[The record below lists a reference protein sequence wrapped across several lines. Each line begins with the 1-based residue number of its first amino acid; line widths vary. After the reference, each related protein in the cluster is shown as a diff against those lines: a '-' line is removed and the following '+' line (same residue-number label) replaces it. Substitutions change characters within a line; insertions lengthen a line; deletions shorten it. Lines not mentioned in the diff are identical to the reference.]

1 MSEARLNV
9 ENAAIFD
16 LNRTDLVA
24 AWRRAYG
31 KPPAS
36 GLSSPLMRKALV
48 WELQAKVHGGLSG
61 QTKRALKAALVPK
74 GGAVS
79 AVMPSEGSRI
89 VREWNGAVYE
99 VEVLADGF
107 RWRGAHWSSLSAIA
121 KEITGT
127 KWSGPRFFGLT
138 RARS

>member
-1 MSEARLNV
+1 MSEARIKV
-9 ENAAIFD
+9 EIAAIFD

-36 GLSSPLMRKALV
+36 GLSSPLIRKALIWDV
-48 WELQAKVHGGLSG
+48 QSKVCGGLSA
-61 QTKRALKAALVPK
+61 QTKRTLKAALAPAGAKVP
-74 GGAVS
+74 A
-79 AVMPSEGSRI
+79 APPPEGSRL

-127 KWSGPRFFGLT
+127 KWSGPRFFGLA

>member
-1 MSEARLNV
+1 MSQIRAEA
-9 ENAAIFD
+9 EIAAIFD

-36 GLSSPLMRKALV
+36 GLSSTLMRRVLAWEGQSKAY
-48 WELQAKVHGGLSG
+48 GGLSA
-61 QTKRALKAALVPK
+61 QTKRALKAALAP
-74 GGAVS
+74 AS
-79 AVMPSEGSRI
+79 ATAPAARPSEGSQI

-99 VEVLADGF
+99 VEVLAEGF
-107 RWRGAHWSSLSAIA
+107 RWRGAHWSSLSAVA

-127 KWSGPRFFGLT
+127 KWSGPRFFGFTGT
-138 RARS
+138 RT